1 MNNKEIDSNIL
12 VQDISLDGL
21 NFPPGYSVNTEN
33 LKLVNGKKEGKVKV
47 LSSEKVILALLQFH
61 ADLLEGFCIFK
72 NEQGQ
77 KIKECVYEKGKMNGY
92 ICEYENRCVVYT
104 GMCRDD
110 KKYSELKEYEGNDEY
125 LEEVKDGKRIG
136 IWKFSN
142 DTFEEGICYEI
153 KNDTIIRVYQYKC
166 GEEKKIMYEFENG
179 QMIEYDKN
187 GRIVYIGEYEGDFKN
202 GFKRKNNEK
211 KLYDNIN
218 KRIVYKGDYDENTY
232 ERKGD
237 GWRYEYEGDQLK
249 SVYICKDGKDV
260 YQWITIIE
268 NDKMIEYDKNGLR
281 IYEGEYDKN
290 SFAKNGEGELYVDND
305 CLVYSG
311 GWKNGKKDGSG
322 ILYEEGC
329 PSYEGEWKDD
339 KRNGKGLEF
348 DGDENLVF
356 DGEWKDDKPNG
367 NGKYYEKKKVKYE
380 GEWKDGELK
389 VSWQIVC
396 MYVNKT
402 VVRKEVQLVKM
413 SISTGDELMSLLND
427 EEKRLNVSELV
438 IEEGCGN
445 ELKIDLKICGF
456 ENLKKLIV
464 KKNSLKNL
472 NSLVISN
479 NEELESIVTENGDG
493 GYSGNDLRNT
503 GFGYY
508 VKSVEISSIF

>member
-12 VQDISLDGL
+12 LQDISLDGL
-21 NFPPGYSVNTEN
+21 DFPPGYSVNTEN

-47 LSSEKVILALLQFH
+47 LSSKKLILALLQFH
-61 ADLLEGFCIFK
+61 ADMLEGFCVFK

-153 KNDTIIRVYQYKC
+153 DNDTIISVFQYKC

-202 GFKRKNNEK
+202 GFTRKNNEK
-211 KLYDNIN
+211 KLYDEIN

-249 SVYICKDGKDV
+249 SVFICKDGQDV
-260 YQWITIIE
+260 YQWITIID

-290 SFAKNGEGELYVDND
+290 CFTKNGEGELYVDND

-311 GWKNGKKDGSG
+311 GWKNGKKDGFG

-339 KRNGKGLEF
+339 KKNGKGIEF
-348 DGDENLVF
+348 DEDENLVF
-356 DGEWKDDKPNG
+356 YGEWKDDKPNG

-380 GEWKDGELK
+380 GEWKNGRMRVDENTEYG
-389 VSWQIVC
+389 
-396 MYVNKT
+396 YANKM
-402 VVRKEVQLVKM
+402 VVKLVRI

-427 EEKRLNVSELV
+427 EEKRLSVNELV

-456 ENLKKLIV
+456 ESLKKLIV

-479 NEELESIVTENGDG
+479 NEELERIEIEDGQSSIFSQKTYYAPFEN
-493 GYSGNDLRNT
+493 
-503 GFGYY
+503 
-508 VKSVEISSIF
+508 VKSVEITSIF